1 MSVMKALLNEKS
13 NQSVEE
19 FKQNVITEG
28 VRIFE
33 SGVESPFKM
42 SSLKEDAQLQ
52 SLFESTNEKDQKRA
66 ALTCIALENQ
76 AAWLTGVIKNYGEA
90 TVMGSLGALTPKI
103 MDVVR

>member
-33 SGVESPFKM
+33 SGVDSPFKM
-42 SSLKEDAQLQ
+42 SSLKEDNQLQ

-66 ALTCIALENQ
+66 ERCTERAEI
-76 AAWLTGVIKNYGEA
+76 YGEA
-90 TVMGSLGALTPKI
+90 SSDEDDPARRSANLQACRIIAGHG
-103 MDVVR
+103 R